1 MKLKLSAILLSLML
15 CLAAFPT
22 ISFGAEAAIKLY
34 MNEKQL
40 TSEVAPRIVN
50 DNTIVPVRIIAEN
63 IGAKVGW
70 EDKSRKVTIN
80 KGDVSIELT
89 INNPVVLVKGIS
101 TKLEVAP
108 TIIDD
113 KTMLPLRF
121 IGEQLGV
128 KFNWDELTRSV
139 HMYKSEEPNTILP
152 LPDKTTPVGTAPAP
166 DKTVPVGATPAP
178 DKTTPVGTT
187 PAPDK
192 TVPIGTTPAPDKTT
206 PIGTTPAPDKQPVP
220 SDSRPVTGTITPVV
234 PVDSSVKLIQ
244 SIEMTATDLIVKAKD
259 GEITLKAFK
268 LSNPDRIVMDIPN
281 SVLDEPLKKLLVG
294 TSGELP
300 SKHPLISKVRFS
312 NYNNEPPTV
321 RIILDQKEKADYKI
335 IPPTVP
341 SQITATIQTPSF
353 KVVIDAGHGDRD
365 SGAVSITGKFEKD
378 FTLSMANK
386 VTKLL
391 SGDKRIEALMTRS
404 DDTFVELDD
413 RVSFANNNQADLYLS
428 IHGNKFKPEISGTET
443 YYYSDQSL
451 AFANLIHKNT
461 LKATGFPDR
470 NVRKA
475 DFRVIKYT
483 TMPAVLVEVGYL
495 SNKADEAS
503 MYNEA
508 FQDQV
513 AASLASAI
521 KEYLNIK

>member
-15 CLAAFPT
+15 CLLAYPT
-22 ISFGAEAAIKLY
+22 ISFGAEATIKLY

-89 INNPVVLVKGIS
+89 INNPVVLVKGKSI
-101 TKLEVAP
+101 KLEVAP

-139 HMYKSEEPNTILP
+139 HMYKSEEPITTLP
-152 LPDKTTPVGTAPAP
+152 LPDKAPDKITPIGTNPAP
-166 DKTVPVGATPAP
+166 DKP
-178 DKTTPVGTT
+178 
-187 PAPDK
+187 
-192 TVPIGTTPAPDKTT
+192 
-206 PIGTTPAPDKQPVP
+206 PVP
-220 SDSRPVTGTITPVV
+220 SDSKPVTGAITPAF
-234 PVDSSVKLIQ
+234 PVDPSVKLIQ

-335 IPPTVP
+335 MPSTVP
-341 SQITATIQTPSF
+341 NQITANIKTPSF
-353 KVVIDAGHGDRD
+353 KVVIDAGHGDHD

-391 SGDKRIEALMTRS
+391 SEDKRIETLMTRS
-404 DDTFVELDD
+404 DDTFVELND
-413 RVSFANNNQADLYLS
+413 RVSFANNNQVDLFLS

-443 YYYSDQSL
+443 YYYNDQSI

-461 LKATGFPDR
+461 LKSTGFPDR
-470 NVRKA
+470 YVRKA